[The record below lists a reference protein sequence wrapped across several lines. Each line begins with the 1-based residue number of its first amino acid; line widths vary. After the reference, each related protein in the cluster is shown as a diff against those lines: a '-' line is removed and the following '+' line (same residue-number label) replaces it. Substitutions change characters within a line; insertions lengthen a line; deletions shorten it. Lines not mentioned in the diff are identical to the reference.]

1 MKYIELEMKRI
12 IAYIVI
18 STFSAVLLSARQ
30 SPQYG
35 FEHGVPGFIS
45 VTGNGKVSSSTLKY
59 KDGSRSLCFSWDAAA
74 SFAFDNPQGL
84 RSSAMSDNGGI
95 IIWIY
100 STDSQC
106 SPLRFNFTD
115 GSGNSICHFGFNMDF
130 RGWRTAWIKWDD
142 MHTADGKFYGDL
154 PEEARR
160 TDISRMEIIPGGETC
175 GTIYIDRLSFVSEP
189 MHRQITPDM
198 QIPDNN
204 SHLRRGMWHWARLW
218 EWEQYPAIQV
228 HGISM
233 EQEDMVHLVEERLDR
248 RLQKEAPGL
257 NMSVK
262 LAAKADSLYS
272 LYRIGRLGDGSMT
285 GAPLLS
291 DDEFIQEDGEMR
303 IRYIQDIL
311 WYYAAHYL
319 RTGDT
324 VNIQKAIDTFDH
336 AIDQGFA
343 FGSGMGTNH
352 HYGYQTRNI
361 FKAVW
366 ILRKEFA
373 KAGRLEE
380 YMKVLRYWSGVAEAR
395 LPFQYGRDE
404 LLDSWNTL
412 NDAKVIS
419 IMLSGDS
426 AEKYCLMKAFGEWLS
441 ASMSYSPG
449 TLGGFKADGTSFHHG
464 GHYPAYSTGAFA
476 ALGHYAALTEDTD
489 FCISVQARRNFKN
502 VLLAMRDYC
511 NTFEWGTGISGR
523 HPFNGRIPKADMDAY
538 GRLALLGDL
547 TGRGLDADPELGG
560 AYLSF
565 VESGGA
571 SDKEITGR
579 LKEAG
584 IVPLP
589 AEEGFRV
596 YNYGAFGIHRRDSW
610 MITLKAYN
618 SDVWCSEIYEHDNRF
633 GRYQSYG
640 SVQIAGSGNPVS
652 AKASGFVQEGWDWN
666 RMPGTTTVHL
676 PFGLLDSPNKGTLME
691 KNTSRFPGVS
701 SLEGRNGCMAF
712 TFTEKGRRNFCE
724 GATAFK
730 SVFCFDNRIVFIG
743 SGITNSSSFNTETTL
758 FQLAMADRDKPI
770 SVNGES
776 LSGFPAT
783 QRIESHIKTVL
794 TDTKGNVYVLPDG
807 KGLTV
812 VKQEQSSPSDTG
824 RKTGKGDFITAYI
837 DHGPSP
843 EVASYEYMILVSPA
857 PEERSRWTE
866 SSPYTVIC
874 AEDNAHAV
882 KDAVTGTEAYISY
895 SGYNGSG
902 DIAEITPE
910 TIVMRRKTG
919 KSSYMMSICTPDLGI
934 TDKGYTTPQESQ
946 PLERSVILKG
956 RFTADCKD
964 GTAWSEVKGNR
975 TVITA
980 RCIGGQPVEFTV
992 HRK

>member
-1 MKYIELEMKRI
+1 MKRI

-18 STFSAVLLSARQ
+18 STFAAAFLSARQ
-30 SPQYG
+30 NPQYG
-35 FEHGVPGFIS
+35 FENGIPEFIS
-45 VTGNGKVSSSTLKY
+45 VTGHGEVTSSTLKY
-59 KDGSRSLCFSWDAAA
+59 KDGSRSLCLRWSGAA
-74 SFAFDNPQGL
+74 SFVFDNPQGL

-115 GSGNSICHFGFNMDF
+115 GSGNSICHFGFNMGF

-154 PEEARR
+154 PKEARC
-160 TDISRMEIIPGGETC
+160 TDISRMEIIPDGETC
-175 GTIYIDRLSFVSEP
+175 GTIYIDRLSFVSEA
-189 MHRQITPDM
+189 MHSQITPDM

-204 SHLRRGMWHWARLW
+204 SHLKRQLWHWARLW
-218 EWEQYPAIQV
+218 EWEQYPEIAAID
-228 HGISM
+228 ISP
-233 EQEDMVHLVEERLDR
+233 EQKEMVCLVEQRLDR
-248 RLQKEAPGL
+248 RMEQEAPGIK
-257 NMSVK
+257 MSAR

-272 LYRIGRLGDGSMT
+272 RYRIGRLADGQVT
-285 GAPLLS
+285 GAPLLC
-291 DDEFIQEDGEMR
+291 DDEFIDEDGEMR
-303 IRYIQDIL
+303 IRHIQDIL

-361 FKAVW
+361 FKAAW

-373 KAGRLEE
+373 KAGRSDE
-380 YMKVLRYWSGVAEAR
+380 YIKVLRYWSGAAETR

-412 NDAKVIS
+412 NEPKVIS
-419 IMLSGDS
+419 IMLSDDS
-426 AEKYCLMKAFGEWLS
+426 AEKYHMMKAFGKWLS

-449 TLGGFKADGTSFHHG
+449 TLGGFKVDGTAFHHG

-476 ALGHYAALTEDTD
+476 ALGYYASLTEGTD
-489 FCISVQARRNFKN
+489 FGIDVQARRNFKH
-502 VLLAMRDYC
+502 VLMCMRDYC
-511 NTFEWGTGISGR
+511 NTFDWGIGISGR
-523 HPFNGRIPKADMDAY
+523 HPFNGRIPKAGMDAF
-538 GRLALLGDL
+538 GRLALLGHL
-547 TGRGLDADPELGG
+547 TSSGMDADPELGG

-571 SDKEITGR
+571 SNKEITGR
-579 LKEAG
+579 LRQAG
-584 IVPLP
+584 VTPLP

-596 YNYGAFGIHRRDSW
+596 YNYGAFGIHRRDGW
-610 MITLKAYN
+610 MVTLKAYN
-618 SDVWCSEIYEHDNRF
+618 SDVWNSEIYEHDNRY

-640 SVQIAGSGNPVS
+640 SVQITGSGEPVS
-652 AKASGFVQEGWDWN
+652 AKASGFSQEGWDWN
-666 RMPGTTTVHL
+666 RMPGTTAVHL
-676 PFGLLDSPNKGTLME
+676 PFELLDSPNKGTLME
-691 KNTSRFPGVS
+691 RNVSRFPGVS

-712 TFTEKGRRNFCE
+712 TFTEKDRRNFCP

-758 FQLAMADRDKPI
+758 FQLAMEDRAEPI
-770 SVNGES
+770 SINGMEV
-776 LSGFPAT
+776 SGFPFT
-783 QRIESHIKTVL
+783 KRIEEHGRSVL
-794 TDTKGNVYVLPDG
+794 ADTKGNVYVLPDG
-807 KGLTV
+807 YGLTV
-812 VKQEQSSPSDTG
+812 VRQEQSSPSDTG
-824 RKTGKGDFITAYI
+824 RKTGKGDFIAAYI

-843 EVASYEYMILVSPA
+843 AGASYEYMILVSPT
-857 PEERSRWTE
+857 PEEAGRWAGT
-866 SSPYTVIC
+866 SPYQVIY

-882 KDAVTGTEAYISY
+882 KDLVTGTEAYVSY

-910 TIVMRRKTG
+910 TIVMRRQTG
-919 KSSYMMSICTPDLGI
+919 KSSYIMSVCTPDLGI
-934 TDKGYTTPQESQ
+934 TRKGYTTPQKSQ
-946 PLERSVILKG
+946 MLERTVILKG
-956 RFTADCKD
+956 KFVIE
-964 GTAWSEVKGNR
+964 SEGDAARSKINGR
-975 TVITA
+975 HTMITA
-980 RCIGGQPVEFTV
+980 MCVDGQPVEFKIR
-992 HRK
+992 RK